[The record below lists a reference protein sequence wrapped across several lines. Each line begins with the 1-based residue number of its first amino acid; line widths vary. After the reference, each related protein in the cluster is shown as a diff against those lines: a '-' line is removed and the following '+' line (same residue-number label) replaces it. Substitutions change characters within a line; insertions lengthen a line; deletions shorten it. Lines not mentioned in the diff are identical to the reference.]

1 MVCNHTSCGNRRR
14 AAFTL
19 AEYLVATSIGL
30 FVIAAALVLWA
41 FATQTCASLFGYV
54 ELSSSSKNTL
64 DLVSQ
69 QVRNAK
75 RVVSCSA
82 TQLVIID
89 PDGSTNRL
97 TYDAAQRKLVSYRG
111 RTTSTLLQECT
122 NFQFSVYQR
131 TPIPGSYELFTNGWS
146 TNTAKVVQMQWVCSR
161 AVTGDRGAV
170 ESQISSK
177 VVLRNQ

>member
-1 MVCNHTSCGNRRR
+1 MVCNPTSCGKGR

-30 FVIAAALVLWA
+30 LVIAAALVLWG
-41 FATQTCASLFGYV
+41 FATKTCASLFGYV
-54 ELSSSSKNTL
+54 ELSSASKNTL
-64 DLVSQ
+64 DRVSQ

-75 RVVSCSA
+75 RIISCSE

-89 PDGSTNRL
+89 PDGKTNRL
-97 TYDAAQRKLVSYRG
+97 TYDAGRRSLVSNRG
-111 RTTSTLLQECT
+111 GAAATLLQECT
-122 NFQFSVYQR
+122 NFQFRVYQR

-161 AVTGDRGAV
+161 AVTGDKGVV
-170 ESQISSK
+170 ESQVSSK
-177 VVLRNQ
+177 VVLRNP